1 MRVYKLERC
10 RSCNY
15 KKRAPKPSQANGSCP
30 TCDTKLYYSKNYYFT
45 YYLDGKKREKSAGP
59 DKTMAIELE
68 SRMRIDIADGKA
80 YAPMLWSNAV
90 NELRKTY
97 RGLSPKTVS
106 MYENS
111 LKHLTPFLGHLKLA
125 DITDKHLRDYKDSR
139 MSKSISG
146 ATFNRE
152 RSTLKRIFA
161 LSGIDW
167 RFRKTVF
174 GREKEVCRDNF
185 LDREQQSRL
194 IEECKKIDYLYTA
207 ILIGLDTGLRK
218 SSILNLMWKDIDFD
232 NNLIIKEGK
241 GGKINRI
248 PMTKRLRLHLLEYTM
263 KHQIYPFVFYNRSD
277 PTKPMSDISKS
288 FKTACKS
295 AGVENLRFHDIRRTF
310 GSFIVMSTNDITLA
324 QELLGHSDIT
334 TTRKHYGHLLDSHLR
349 KGVEKYEEVM
359 NIP

>member
-15 KKRAPKPSQANGSCP
+15 KKRAPKPSQANGLCP
-30 TCDTKLYYSKNYYFT
+30 TCDTKLYYSENYYFT

-59 DKTMAIELE
+59 DKAMAIETE
-68 SRMRIDIADGKA
+68 SRMRIAIADGKA
-80 YAPMLWSNAV
+80 YVPMLWCNAV
-90 NELRKTY
+90 EELKKTY

-111 LKHLTPFLGHLKLA
+111 LRHLTPFLGHLKLA

-152 RSTLKRIFA
+152 RSTLKRIFT

-174 GREKEVCRDNF
+174 GREKETCRDNF

-194 IEECKKIDYLYTA
+194 IKECKKTDYLYMA
-207 ILIGLDTGLRK
+207 VLIGLDTGLRR
-218 SSILNLMWKDIDFD
+218 SSLLSLKWTDIDFK
-232 NNLIIKEGK
+232 NNLITKEGK
-241 GGKINRI
+241 SGKTHRVPI
-248 PMTKRLRLHLLEYTM
+248 TQRLR
-263 KHQIYPFVFYNRSD
+263 RSLRKYKLRQLSSIWIF
-277 PTKPMSDISKS
+277 PSPANAGKPISDISKS
-288 FKTACKS
+288 FKSAC
-295 AGVENLRFHDIRRTF
+295 ARADIQATLHDIRRTF
-310 GSFIVMSTNDITLA
+310 GSFIIMSTKDISLA

-349 KGVEKYEEVM
+349 KGIEQFEKNYG
-359 NIP
+359 